1 MGTHAQDAYTRL
13 LTLHGFSTNFL
24 KTSRFTGVHRD
35 PYYAGKWRA
44 QISVGGSIIPLG
56 AFDDEEDAARVYDAA
71 RVKYKGLQPV
81 NFPGEAPLASVL
93 ATLPVASAPASA
105 AAPTRRSGRAPAPK
119 VIADAPDERAPSH
132 KRQAKRPRET
142 GMHVGK
148 HVEGAKQKSNGKWR
162 SNNFPGREFDDLDE
176 YRAAKKQRAEQR
188 ATYSAQ
194 VNAWNPRR

>member
-1 MGTHAQDAYTRL
+1 MSPEPLSSRV
-13 LTLHGFSTNFL
+13 STSTAFEPLFDIGGPVAKELFGVEKLATKERGRFASFL
-24 KTSRFTGVHRD
+24 QKRS
-35 PYYAGKWRA
+35 K
-44 QISVGGSIIPLG
+44 L
-56 AFDDEEDAARVYDAA
+56 ARVYDAA